1 MGQDEIFAHM
11 VEIKDILYNTY
22 LELYL
27 VFTKETPATLCSL
40 DKAHLVFQDFTCY
53 QFNENRFL
61 GSAFPMTSVRG
72 SSVLINDASKG
83 LVAWKDVEALASAT
97 YYVVIQYGNVV

>member
-40 DKAHLVFQDFTCY
+40 DKAHIVFRDFACY

-61 GSAFPMTSVRG
+61 ASVFQMTSVRG
-72 SSVLINDASKG
+72 SVLINDASKG
-83 LVAWKDVEALASAT
+83 LVAWKDFEAPASAT
-97 YYVVIQYGNVV
+97 YYVVV

>member
-40 DKAHLVFQDFTCY
+40 DKAHTVFQDFTCY

-83 LVAWKDVEALASAT
+83 LVAWKDFEAPASAT
-97 YYVVIQYGNVV
+97 YYVVV